1 MNTKLDYYRIFLE
14 VANTLSFS
22 DAAKKLYI
30 SQSAV
35 SQIIKQLESDLN
47 TPLFQRYAKGVILT
61 KEGTLLKQYA
71 QEALTTLHIAEKKL
85 VDMKHMEEG
94 TLSIGAGDTI
104 SSNYLIPYLE
114 KFHKMYPNIKIE
126 VFNRTSLETI
136 DLVKSGN
143 VDLAF
148 INLPLK
154 DNELKIQPCMMI
166 HDIFVCAKNKEIKE
180 SYTRQEI
187 ASMPLILLE
196 KSANSRKAIDTQF
209 KKSHI
214 TLTPQIELGAH
225 DLLLQ
230 FAKIDLGVS
239 CVIKEFATSYLK
251 NNSLQEMV
259 LSQPLPKRAIAYTH
273 LKRMPLSNAA
283 QSFLSLIEETK
294 RA

>member
-22 DAAKKLYI
+22 DAAKKLFI

-35 SQIIKQLESDLN
+35 SQTIKQLESDLN
-47 TPLFQRYAKGVILT
+47 TTLFQRYAKGVILT

-71 QEALTTLHIAEKKL
+71 QDALATLSIAEKKL
-85 VDMKHMEEG
+85 IDMKEMEEG

-114 KFHKMYPNIKIE
+114 SFHAMYPKIKIE
-126 VFNRTSLETI
+126 VYNRTSLEMV
-136 DLVKSGN
+136 DLVKSGI

-148 INLPLK
+148 INLPLSDK
-154 DNELKIQPCMMI
+154 ELTIQPCFVI
-166 HDIFVCAKNKEIKE
+166 HDIFVCAKNKTLKA

-187 ASMPLILLE
+187 ANMPLILLE
-196 KSANSRKAIDTQF
+196 KNANSRKFIDHQF

-214 TLTPQIELGAH
+214 TLNAQIELGAH

-239 CVIKEFATSYLK
+239 CVIKEFATDYLNRK
-251 NNSLQEMV
+251 LIQEIPM
-259 LSQPLPKRAIAYTH
+259 QEPLPKRAIAYTH

-283 QSFLSLIEETK
+283 QSFLAFVEQK
-294 RA
+294 NK